1 MYFLLKSE
9 VETIDIEKDYYKKRL
24 FCPFCGKTQL
34 KKLNS
39 NELYNKYHCWNKDCE
54 KNNVPFVV
62 LNKYIQEEDLFSG
75 VCESCQQP
83 LHREFSVGD
92 NHAILIFFRCNSK
105 MCESNM
111 EPYCYNLT
119 KQAWQGKKPKFILYD
134 DLELENKPNLIKKE
148 ILSNSEGFKKE
159 KIQVLSPHI
168 VDASEPPKVFHKI
181 EDIPLLTMDNK
192 EFTEFLEKHQNKV
205 IVLVDVPNFVR
216 TLRGVFPRKSEDV
229 LRKAHH
235 LLLEYIENSFH
246 TSKDYIIRY
255 FSKPA
260 EDLDSPNKIIIEFCM
275 NNSEKEYFHLLKIPK
290 GANYSDIDNYL
301 IANGVEILERCKI
314 KGFII
319 VSSDKDYLPV
329 MRIAS
334 YKKIK
339 ARIVGINM
347 PEIYE
352 EYKIEG
358 IKFLGIMRFFEK

>member
-148 ILSNSEGFKKE
+148 ILSNPVQE
-159 KIQVLSPHI
+159 PHVMSV
-168 VDASEPPKVFHKI
+168 VDI
-181 EDIPLLTMDNK
+181 ILLIT
-192 EFTEFLEKHQNKV
+192 
-205 IVLVDVPNFVR
+205 LVDV
-216 TLRGVFPRKSEDV
+216 TLGVLIVFW
-229 LRKAHH
+229 
-235 LLLEYIENSFH
+235 
-246 TSKDYIIRY
+246 IIT
-255 FSKPA
+255 
-260 EDLDSPNKIIIEFCM
+260 KIIKSLPFFKI
-275 NNSEKEYFHLLKIPK
+275 LKI
-290 GANYSDIDNYL
+290 
-301 IANGVEILERCKI
+301 C
-314 KGFII
+314 FIH
-319 VSSDKDYLPV
+319 
-329 MRIAS
+329 
-334 YKKIK
+334 
-339 ARIVGINM
+339 
-347 PEIYE
+347 
-352 EYKIEG
+352 
-358 IKFLGIMRFFEK
+358 